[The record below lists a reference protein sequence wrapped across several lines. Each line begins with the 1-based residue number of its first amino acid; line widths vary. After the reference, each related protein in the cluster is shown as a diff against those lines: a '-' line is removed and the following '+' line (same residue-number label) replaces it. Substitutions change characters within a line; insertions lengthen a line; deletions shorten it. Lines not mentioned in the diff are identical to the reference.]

1 MYEWFF
7 KYPMT
12 ASEPPRSASPS
23 EDAFN
28 AAALEVL
35 GKDNPYAYTSI
46 PFIHRTLMQFHLAS
60 QFQAHDI
67 FNEAYV
73 REIQFIRSGGIIQ
86 NPHAWLKRICFNIIR
101 ENSRKQRKEQLL
113 DPELIELMT
122 SLRGIE
128 DSVISDEDIE
138 KNWQALLSSL
148 EGLSSTDPK
157 GARLL
162 RLQAQGLSWKEIRS
176 QLVQEDGEAPCEQT
190 LRQQASRAK
199 KTLRKIYHSQTSDW
213 ADRQFT

>member
-1 MYEWFF
+1 
-7 KYPMT
+7 MT

-46 PFIHRTLMQFHLAS
+46 SSIHRTLMQFHLAS
-60 QFQAHDI
+60 KFQAHDI

-73 REIQFIRSGGIIQ
+73 RGIQFIRSGGTIL
-86 NPHAWLKRICFNIIR
+86 NPHAWLRRTCFNIIR
-101 ENSRKQRKEQLL
+101 EISRKQKKEKVL
-113 DPELIELMT
+113 DPELVELIPA
-122 SLRGIE
+122 LRGTE

-138 KNWQALLSSL
+138 KNWQAQLSSFRTL
-148 EGLSSTDPK
+148 HSTDPK

-162 RLQAQGLSWKEIRS
+162 RLQCQGLSWKEIRS